1 MRRGISL
8 KRLVQLWQCETK
20 KKPVEY
26 KLCIKFLGEEGIDT
40 GALSKEFLANVI
52 NDIAKIVSKCKS
64 RTFNTLHSE
73 WEF

>member
-26 KLCIKFLGEEGIDT
+26 KLCIKFLGKEGIDT

-64 RTFNTLHSE
+64 STFNTLHSE